1 MKSRRNF
8 NLVNIQM
15 RFLMPLH
22 SDTDKAHQTDGFTLV
37 ELLIVIVVLG
47 ILMALLLPAFNS
59 VREGARQAAC
69 SNQMRQL
76 GMGMQQ
82 YESRYGAFPAAF
94 TGGEDGSE
102 FEDVPNY
109 NVLAYILPYLELDY
123 IANIFDMESD
133 WNDTTNRKDE
143 LSEAELAIFKQR
155 MGFTNN
161 NFHVTNQRI
170 AEQDAFQFLC
180 SSAPVRGDAD
190 ISQGI
195 KSNGDPQKFNFPHAA
210 TDYCSAYAIAK
221 DFYNYYSDSNGHG
234 YEGPES
240 ALGHGMLQS
249 NKRTGASAI
258 RDGMGNTFLLF
269 ESAGKPYRYQ
279 DGKTYVDW
287 SLPNG
292 DIEKINLLAND
303 AFTQWSNWK
312 ASMKINPGAGADDD
326 DNPYL
331 NWNKDKFINHTNIG
345 EVYSFHPDGAMI
357 LYGDGAVKFE
367 SEDMDPAVFINRFTR
382 NGGEVEYRD

>member
-1 MKSRRNF
+1 
-8 NLVNIQM
+8 
-15 RFLMPLH
+15 
-22 SDTDKAHQTDGFTLV
+22 
-37 ELLIVIVVLG
+37 
-47 ILMALLLPAFNS
+47 
-59 VREGARQAAC
+59 
-69 SNQMRQL
+69 
-76 GMGMQQ
+76 
-82 YESRYGAFPAAF
+82 
-94 TGGEDGSE
+94 
-102 FEDVPNY
+102 
-109 NVLAYILPYLELDY
+109 
-123 IANIFDMESD
+123 
-133 WNDTTNRKDE
+133 
-143 LSEAELAIFKQR
+143 
-155 MGFTNN
+155 
-161 NFHVTNQRI
+161 
-170 AEQDAFQFLC
+170 
-180 SSAPVRGDAD
+180 
-190 ISQGI
+190 
-195 KSNGDPQKFNFPHAA
+195 
-210 TDYCSAYAIAK
+210 
-221 DFYNYYSDSNGHG
+221 
-234 YEGPES
+234 
-240 ALGHGMLQS
+240 MLQS